1 MKLKQKLAINY
12 IRARLN
18 ILSLV
23 SPKTAAQKAFDLFCT
38 PMQRARKKASAIFGK
53 GEKLS
58 FRLDNHTVRGHRWFP
73 QQDLGSP
80 VKRVLIAHGFE
91 SNSRNFDQYIGALLK
106 KGYEVLAFDAP
117 AHGQSGGRQIT
128 IPLYVKTIQT
138 IQEKYGPIH
147 AYMGHSFGGLAISL
161 FLEQT
166 NEEEMTDQ
174 SPNPDRPLASS
185 GQPDGTRP
193 VPRRLVL
200 IAPVSEMTTAVRNFY
215 QLLHLNEEVRKEFDE
230 LALETGG
237 RPFSYYSLRRAI
249 PQIPADILWVQDEED
264 IVTPLKDALL
274 VKADQHPHVHFLIT
288 SGLGH
293 RKVYRDPEVIGHV
306 IEFL

>member
-38 PMQRARKKASAIFGK
+38 PMQRSGKKTSAIFQK

-73 QQDLGSP
+73 AQTPDSQ
-80 VKRVLIAHGFE
+80 VRRVLIAHGFE
-91 SNSRNFDQYIGALLK
+91 SNSRNFEQYVTALLK

-147 AYMGHSFGGLAISL
+147 AWLGHSFGGLAISL
-161 FLEQT
+161 FLESLDG
-166 NEEEMTDQ
+166 EETADESTTV
-174 SPNPDRPLASS
+174 PAPVKLA
-185 GQPDGTRP
+185 
-193 VPRRLVL
+193 L

-215 QLLHLNEEVRKEFDE
+215 HLLRLNEEVRKEFEE

-237 RPFSYYSLRRAI
+237 RPFSYYSLRRVLY
-249 PQIPADILWVQDEED
+249 QVTADILWVQDEED
-264 IVTPLKDALL
+264 KVTPLKDALL
-274 VKADQHPHVHFLIT
+274 VKTDQHPNIQFLIT

-293 RKVYRDPEVIGHV
+293 RKIYRDPEIIRQVV
-306 IEFL
+306 EFL